1 MNVREQIIA
10 KTYWNNGELLPKCF
24 SMQLLACLDT
34 FAEPRRVVIAVRTK
48 WTQCCFVGGQDVDGL
63 ESTLATCQAFGTNMS
78 QTRSFTTRLYH
89 LFQKAFAQIFAPT
102 LWLLLKLILA
112 SQEPFLATLKQFIMF
127 FQHNLEILK
136 LGNHQKESK
145 NTTKIADTG
154 IFIIEMCNRVIFR
167 LENYVNGKIF
177 FYAIFTFLCN
187 VSLPPPWIPG
197 VQFLLA

>member
-63 ESTLATCQAFGTNMS
+63 ESTLATCPAFGTNMS

-112 SQEPFLATLKQFIMF
+112 SQEPFLATLKQFLLSLMQLQVLSTQSGDSKAWKWEQKHHKKCRHGHF
-127 FQHNLEILK
+127 YHWDVQSCHFSSWK
-136 LGNHQKESK
+136 LRQ
-145 NTTKIADTG
+145 
-154 IFIIEMCNRVIFR
+154 
-167 LENYVNGKIF
+167 
-177 FYAIFTFLCN
+177 
-187 VSLPPPWIPG
+187 W
-197 VQFLLA
+197 

>member
-1 MNVREQIIA
+1 MKVRKQKLIGII
-10 KTYWNNGELLPKCF
+10 TNCHQCF
-24 SMQLLACLDT
+24 SFQMLACLDT

-63 ESTLATCQAFGTNMS
+63 GSILATCPAFGTNMS
-78 QTRSFTTRLYH
+78 QTRSFTGRLYH

-112 SQEPFLATLKQFIMF
+112 SQEPLLATLKQFIMF

-136 LGNHQKESK
+136 LGNHQYESR
-145 NTTKIADTG
+145 NTTKIADTD
-154 IFIIEMCNRVIFR
+154 IFIIEMCNRVIFP

-177 FYAIFTFLCN
+177 VCAIFPFLCN

-197 VQFLLA
+197 IQFLLA